1 MNPLLLEKIKE
12 SLSSVLPITA
22 IVMALSITIV
32 PLTPGVLVLFL
43 FGSFLLIVGVGMFT
57 LGVDMS
63 MTPMGSA
70 IGVTM
75 SRAKH
80 MAIPLVVAFILGML
94 ITVAEP
100 DLTVLAQQVP
110 AIPNQVLIFT
120 VAAGVGLF
128 LVVALLRVM
137 LKIPLS
143 LLLVGFYVAAF
154 VLAIL
159 FTPNDFIPVSFDSG
173 GVTTGPITV
182 PFIMALG
189 VGLASVRNDKNA
201 TSDSF
206 GLVALCSIG
215 PIVSVLI
222 LGICYAPDSA

>member
-1 MNPLLLEKIKE
+1 MLRPLGAGKELPVRINPQLLEKIKE

-57 LGVDMS
+57 MGVDMS

-80 MAIPLVVAFILGML
+80 MAVPLAAAFLLGML

-110 AIPNQVLIFT
+110 AIPSQVLIFT

-128 LVVALLRVM
+128 LAVALLRVM
-137 LKIPLS
+137 L
-143 LLLVGFYVAAF
+143 
-154 VLAIL
+154 
-159 FTPNDFIPVSFDSG
+159 
-173 GVTTGPITV
+173 
-182 PFIMALG
+182 
-189 VGLASVRNDKNA
+189 
-201 TSDSF
+201 
-206 GLVALCSIG
+206 
-215 PIVSVLI
+215 
-222 LGICYAPDSA
+222 

>member
-1 MNPLLLEKIKE
+1 MRINPQLLEKIKE

-22 IVMALSITIV
+22 IVMILSITIV

-57 LGVDMS
+57 MGVDIS
-63 MTPMGSA
+63 MTPMGNA

-75 SRAKH
+75 SRARH
-80 MAIPLVVAFILGML
+80 RAVPLAVAFVLGML

-110 AIPNQVLIFT
+110 AIPNWTLILT
-120 VAAGVGLF
+120 VAGGVGLF

-143 LLLVGFYVAAF
+143 HPVAYTQ
-154 VLAIL
+154 L
-159 FTPNDFIPVSFDSG
+159 
-173 GVTTGPITV
+173 
-182 PFIMALG
+182 
-189 VGLASVRNDKNA
+189 R
-201 TSDSF
+201 
-206 GLVALCSIG
+206 
-215 PIVSVLI
+215 
-222 LGICYAPDSA
+222 